1 MGALLKHRL
10 HLITQKIRMLGT
22 EFPLSVH
29 QIKSMTYQL
38 QIFSTPAETF
48 KMQVQW
54 RNFF

>member
-29 QIKSMTYQL
+29 QIKSMICRL

-48 KMQVQW
+48 KTQVQW